1 MRRAATAGLVCIMS
15 LRRAL
20 SDGVALTGILPA
32 PRHLAALAA
41 DARAGLVARAAR
53 AATGAM
59 HGVDTAAGPLSP
71 QLLGATA
78 AGAAVLRLP
87 PGSAVPVLSSVAL
100 AAPFTMN
107 SGGGDASHVL
117 RLEAAGPH
125 LMGLACPRFV
135 EWRGSG

>member
-1 MRRAATAGLVCIMS
+1 MKRARPTQPSFAVVSASRGAGS
-15 LRRAL
+15 
-20 SDGVALTGILPA
+20 SSSSSS
-32 PRHLAALAA
+32 ALAA
-41 DARAGLVARAAR
+41 DARAGLVAGAAR

-117 RLEAAGPH
+117 LLEAAGPH
-125 LMGLACPRFV
+125 LIGLACPRFV

>member
-1 MRRAATAGLVCIMS
+1 MKRARPTQPSFAVVSASRGAGS
-15 LRRAL
+15 
-20 SDGVALTGILPA
+20 SSSSSS
-32 PRHLAALAA
+32 ALAA
-41 DARAGLVARAAR
+41 DARAGLVAGAAR